1 MLKGQMSI
9 FEDKVKLIKKTD
21 KYKITKYGNV
31 YAIHFYDKENR
42 DKCRVTKNFNYV
54 ERFL

>member
-21 KYKITKYGNV
+21 RYKITKYGNV

-42 DKCRVTKNFNYV
+42 DKCRVTKNSDYI

>member
-31 YAIHFYDKENR
+31 YAIHFYDKG
-42 DKCRVTKNFNYV
+42 DKCRVTKNFDYV